1 MASNRLTVKEQD
13 RLTYEEVERRYR
25 ATREPVVTAEM
36 LENIKED
43 FSSPENAKKVAKAVR
58 RFVKTGK
65 L

>member
-1 MASNRLTVKEQD
+1 MASNRLNVKEQD